1 MKKILILLLLIS
13 PFMGCDLDKDFEEMN
28 IDPPK
33 GAALDVNTK
42 MSAVLI
48 RGAGTEYEMTL
59 TKIIYFAQ
67 FNQFFCQNSYLQ
79 GGFYTFDATY
89 NAGIWDGVYGDPIKQ
104 IQDIIVQLE
113 ADEST
118 IVGSEMA
125 IAKIW
130 RAYLFHEI
138 ADVYGQSPYFDAGKG
153 YTDAILKPA
162 YDPLEDIYFDML
174 EELEEAG
181 AMMTNSSTLGS
192 ADFIYQGDTDKW
204 KKFGNSLML
213 RLAMR
218 MMEVDEV
225 SAKAWAAKAIAGG
238 TMASNADNAY
248 MARQD
253 GPGDGNRNAAALHFS
268 KYDNTKIAATF
279 YDYLEDNNDP
289 RLAIFTDPASP
300 ARGEFVGY
308 SPTQLAETFDMT
320 IDSFALANPVFYKM
334 NTPTVLLNY
343 SESEL
348 LKAEFAER
356 GGTGNAATL
365 YVSGVTAS
373 MKMWEDVDPL
383 LAIADADVLAYLT
396 AHPYVAGLDGQ
407 KMIGE
412 QYWATHFFDFTE
424 AWSNWRRTGY
434 PILEPF
440 GGAPANALNVTNGT
454 IPRKMISNRGEA
466 ATNPENYAA
475 MVSAQGN
482 EMTTKV
488 WWDVK
493 VHPTN

>member
-28 IDPPK
+28 IDPTK
-33 GAALDVNTK
+33 GASLDVNTK
-42 MSAVLI
+42 MSGVLI

-89 NAGIWDGVYGDPIKQ
+89 NAGIWDGVYGDPIKT

-181 AMMTNSSTLGS
+181 AMMTNSSTFGS

-238 TMASNADNAY
+238 TMAANADNAY

-253 GPGDGNRNAAALHFS
+253 GPQDNSRNPAANHFLKYGD
-268 KYDNTKIAATF
+268 TKIAATF
-279 YDYLEDNNDP
+279 YDWLDDNNDP

-300 ARGEFVGY
+300 ARGQIVGY
-308 SPTQLAETFDMT
+308 SPTDLSELFDMT
-320 IDSFALANPVFYKM
+320 VDSFAVIHPVFTKM
-334 NTPTVLLNY
+334 NTPEILMSY

-373 MKMWEDVDPL
+373 MKMWEDVDPS

-396 AHPYVAGLDGQ
+396 AHPYVAGLDGEE
-407 KMIGE
+407 MIGE
-412 QYWATHFFDFTE
+412 QYWATHLFDFTE

-434 PILEPF
+434 PILKPF
-440 GGAPANALNVTNGT
+440 GGAPPNAGNVTNGT
-454 IPRKMISNRGEA
+454 IPRKMVSNRGEA